1 MAQTHNIKD
10 KSFEKMRF
18 VLENLLPGAVLEEPR
33 RRDVFYFMLFLSSWC
48 KLVVVLV
55 KYDFLFNFFS
65 RVCVWLWGA
74 DACGSGTKAFPR
86 YKQQLLRI
94 KAVAEKPLFPRS
106 LFKRCVSIIWTQLM
120 EALTSNC
127 AQVERLI
134 RHWCQPFKTSST

>member
-18 VLENLLPGAVLEEPR
+18 VLENLLPGAVLDEPR

-65 RVCVWLWGA
+65 RVCV
-74 DACGSGTKAFPR
+74 
-86 YKQQLLRI
+86 
-94 KAVAEKPLFPRS
+94 
-106 LFKRCVSIIWTQLM
+106 
-120 EALTSNC
+120 
-127 AQVERLI
+127 
-134 RHWCQPFKTSST
+134 